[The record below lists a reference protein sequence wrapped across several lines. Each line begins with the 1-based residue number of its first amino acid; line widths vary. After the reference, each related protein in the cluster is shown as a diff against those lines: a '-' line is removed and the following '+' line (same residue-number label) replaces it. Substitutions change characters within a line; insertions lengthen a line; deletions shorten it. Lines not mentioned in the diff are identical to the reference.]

1 MSAIVDF
8 GPDDLRNV
16 HIFSTMDD
24 NELESLRSILQINHF
39 LPGQIIIREGEP
51 GDRFHII
58 MSGTVEY
65 VSADAED
72 NELILDD
79 EGPGSYFGELS
90 MLTGEPRT
98 LRVRARDQVKT
109 LSMERDHFHNFLLK
123 NPHAGIDVLTVL
135 GRRLYRT
142 DAMLRKSVSRN
153 VNEVFDSERTIG
165 ARISDNFAAI
175 MGSWPF
181 IIVQSVLLLTWVALN
196 ITAWIEHWD
205 PYPFILLN
213 LALSFQAAY
222 AAPIIMMSQNR
233 AADKDRLAA
242 EIDHDVNVK
251 AEIKIGH
258 VMSRLDDIEKEMHLL
273 NAELEVRLA
282 RMLDEKLVR
291 T

>member
-1 MSAIVDF
+1 MADIVDLD
-8 GPDDLRNV
+8 PEDLRSV
-16 HIFSTMDD
+16 HLFSTMDD
-24 NELESLRSILQINHF
+24 EELNAVRSILRSNQF
-39 LPGQIIIREGEP
+39 LPGQVIIREGEP

-58 MSGTVEY
+58 IAGTVEY
-65 VSADAED
+65 VSSDAED

-98 LRVRARDQVKT
+98 LRVRARDEVKT
-109 LSMERDHFHNFLLK
+109 LSMERHHFHEFLLK
-123 NPHAGIDVLTVL
+123 HPHAGIDVLTVL
-135 GRRLYRT
+135 GKRLYRT
-142 DAMLRKSVSRN
+142 DAMLRKSISRN
-153 VNEVFDSERTIG
+153 VNEVFESNLSFG
-165 ARISDNFAAI
+165 ARIADGFAAM

-181 IIVQSVLLLTWVALN
+181 IIVQSVLLLIWVALN
-196 ITAWIEHWD
+196 LTAWVNQWD

-242 EIDHDVNVK
+242 EIDHEVNVK
-251 AEIKIGH
+251 AEVKVGH

-273 NAELEVRLA
+273 NADLETRLGK
-282 RMLDEKLVR
+282 MMDDKLR
-291 T
+291 R

>member
-1 MSAIVDF
+1 MSSQIDLS
-8 GPDDLRNV
+8 PDELKNV
-16 HIFSTMDD
+16 HLFSTMD
-24 NELESLRSILQINHF
+24 NEELEAVRSILRSNQF
-39 LPGQIIIREGEP
+39 LPGQVIIREGEP

-58 MSGTVEY
+58 ISGTVEY
-65 VSADAED
+65 VSSDAED

-98 LRVRARDQVKT
+98 LRVRARDEVRT
-109 LSMERDHFHNFLLK
+109 LSMERHHFHDFLLK
-123 NPHAGIDVLTVL
+123 HPHAGIDVLTVL
-135 GRRLYRT
+135 GKRLYRT
-142 DAMLRKSVSRN
+142 DAMLRKSISRN
-153 VNEVFDSERTIG
+153 VNEVFESNRSLG
-165 ARISDNFAAI
+165 ARISDGFAAI

-181 IIVQSVLLLTWVALN
+181 IIVQSIILLIWVALN
-196 ITAWIEHWD
+196 LTAWIQHWD

-251 AEIKIGH
+251 AEVKVGH

-273 NAELEVRLA
+273 NAELEARIG
-282 RMLDEKLVR
+282 RMLDTKLQG
-291 T
+291 

>member
-1 MSAIVDF
+1 MTRPHNLSSEE
-8 GPDDLRNV
+8 LRNV
-16 HIFSTMDD
+16 HLFSTMDD
-24 NELESLRSILQINHF
+24 QELDALRAILHTNQF
-39 LPGQIIIREGEP
+39 LPGQVIIREGEP

-58 MSGTVEY
+58 ISGTVEY

-98 LRVRARDQVKT
+98 LRVRARDEVKT
-109 LSMERDHFHNFLLK
+109 LSMERHHFHDFLLK
-123 NPHAGIDVLTVL
+123 HPHAGIDVLTVL
-135 GRRLYRT
+135 GKRLYRT
-142 DAMLRKSVSRN
+142 DAMLRKSISRN
-153 VNEVFDSERTIG
+153 VNEVFESNLSIG
-165 ARISDNFAAI
+165 ARISDGFAAI

-181 IIVQSVLLLTWVALN
+181 IIVQSALLITWVGLN
-196 ITAWIEHWD
+196 INAWVEQWD

-242 EIDHDVNVK
+242 EIDHEVNVK
-251 AEIKIGH
+251 AEVKIGH
-258 VMSRLDDIEKEMHLL
+258 VISRLDDIEREMHLL
-273 NAELEVRLA
+273 NADLEKRLEQLLESKFK
-282 RMLDEKLVR
+282 R
-291 T
+291 